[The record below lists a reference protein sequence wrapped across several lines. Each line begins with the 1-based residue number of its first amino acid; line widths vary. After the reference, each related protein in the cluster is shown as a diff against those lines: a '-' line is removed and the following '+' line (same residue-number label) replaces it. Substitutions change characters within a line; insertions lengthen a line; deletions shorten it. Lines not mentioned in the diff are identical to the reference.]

1 MALRTSSGSERSR
14 IPTNVPPTTG
24 PNEDTTGIRDTD
36 APCFWS
42 RTKLIG
48 SVEGESMQNTVP
60 CTSHYTKRL
69 KSLLVISLHQTNLP
83 RDRAQSWYPSLI
95 MPSPPDLFPRAEFLR
110 RVPFRSPAGNR

>member
-48 SVEGESMQNTVP
+48 DVEGESMQNVAYVRIVREGGP
-60 CTSHYTKRL
+60 LRLAYLPAEAQPVRFGVHGAVAEHYR
-69 KSLLVISLHQTNLP
+69 V
-83 RDRAQSWYPSLI
+83 
-95 MPSPPDLFPRAEFLR
+95 SPEVSEPHATTLDYIVAA
-110 RVPFRSPAGNR
+110 AGG

>member
-48 SVEGESMQNTVP
+48 DVEGESMQNTVP
-60 CTSHYTKRL
+60 CTSLYTKQLR
-69 KSLLVISLHQTNLP
+69 SPLVISFHQTNLP

-95 MPSPPDLFPRAEFLR
+95 MPKSARFIP
-110 RVPFRSPAGNR
+110 SS

>member
-1 MALRTSSGSERSR
+1 MALRASSGSERSR

-48 SVEGESMQNTVP
+48 DVEGESMQNTVP

-69 KSLLVISLHQTNLP
+69 KSRLVISLHQHEG
-83 RDRAQSWYPSLI
+83 PSHPLI
-95 MPSPPDLFPRAEFLR
+95 HLSPPPPPPPPSPPLP
-110 RVPFRSPAGNR
+110 PPPPPP